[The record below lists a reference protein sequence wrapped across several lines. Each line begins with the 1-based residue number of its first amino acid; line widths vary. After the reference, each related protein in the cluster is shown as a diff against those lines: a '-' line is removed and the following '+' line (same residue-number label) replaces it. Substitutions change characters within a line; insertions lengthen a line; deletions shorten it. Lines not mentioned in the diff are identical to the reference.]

1 MRRGRGA
8 QARRDDGYN
17 LWMNLEEA
25 IWPGC
30 AALWSRAGPL
40 PVSGAGVD
48 PTGKANNDADLP
60 ICKRE

>member
-1 MRRGRGA
+1 MRT
-8 QARRDDGYN
+8 RRQVGHN
-17 LWMNLEEA
+17 LRMNREEVV
-25 IWPGC
+25 WPGC

-48 PTGKANNDADLP
+48 PTGKTNNDADLS